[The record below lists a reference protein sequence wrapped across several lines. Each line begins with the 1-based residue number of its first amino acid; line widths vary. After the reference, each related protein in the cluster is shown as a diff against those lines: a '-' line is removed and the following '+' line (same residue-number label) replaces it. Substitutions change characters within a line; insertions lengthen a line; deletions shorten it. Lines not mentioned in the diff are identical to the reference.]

1 MLIEGMVDVVLFAI
15 LNQLSD
21 MKQNQ
26 YQGNL

>member
-26 YQGNL
+26 HQGNL

>member
-1 MLIEGMVDVVLFAI
+1 MLIEGMVDVVLFTI